1 MTDCIITFRGE
12 RYIESKLDELLRS
25 MEKSALEAYLGGTP
39 LDQIFSKTTAQ
50 DESNARVQAAFKA
63 YTDKAKTKDFTKE
76 ELEFEIASLEEA
88 EDGDTTPKKTY
99 IPGTIGVTKL
109 FQYVGNPKDWDSP
122 LCTPYNEKVYRR
134 ELISKLKDETKH
146 PEYKGL
152 NDQQIEEIADNMLAL
167 NDVTRQ
173 LGTDIHKI
181 ISCIITGDKL
191 PAKFHYLPNDL
202 IAQVKAIAEN
212 IVKQIKDKH
221 GKDAIIYSERSVVS
235 EKVDPTLLEKV
246 KIATKKAC
254 DGINGTIDIL
264 VIDEN
269 GIAHVYDIKTSGKKV
284 GVWNQFENDLIKSDE
299 WSSAKKLSCTAQT
312 ATYASILRQY
322 GIKVGSCNIIPIRT
336 SLNTDSNS
344 KFTNVSDVVLDEIQ
358 YNLPQSLIGRQA
370 SNIRRILPSTS
381 ETKLGEIQKVN
392 ELIGKLYPSVSKFKQ
407 IKRTERQVDFYLK
420 NRRDFVKAFV
430 PRKNNFDDERREK
443 MGVKYFFIEEGL
455 PGEPKVYCTS
465 EEDVIAK
472 LTDYVEKQN
481 KLIEEELEQL
491 GVQLNVAIADG
502 SDEALEKLA
511 TSFGEKFKED
521 FKIQFQ
527 KYIKQRWEF
536 IENKDYNSN
545 GIFIFKKG
553 NRVELVLID
562 SRLLSGVEELDKGQT
577 ILGNTRPDGEVDST
591 LILNSQYGN
600 LLLMKAAAC
609 IALNRNDILEGD
621 EKISRVRVVNPYHG
635 TEFNVLNDTLIQNWD
650 MLASDSRH
658 LRKDPLEIPLLNKSD
673 FMDDLE
679 ASYYL
684 ADDIVAS
691 NSMKLNGL
699 TSWTTPS
706 SETEFNER
714 LIDNAIRKLKI
725 KYPDL
730 YKKGNFDFK
739 RPEWR
744 VYTHLLRAKMYSRGL
759 HAVIETDIGNYFDA
773 YSPTGLMITAPDNSK
788 SANVRMLGRTMA
800 LYRRVVTDEFNSI
813 SFEWQKLL
821 NAFYKEEGHSKL
833 LGNER
838 PLFMEWLRTDDS
850 GEIDKRFLFKHESD
864 QYWTE
869 HPAAWKAAKYFMD
882 KMFNFKYGHLS
893 EREQEKHRSGDEW
906 YEVPIVEQASLAR
919 IREAGVK
926 ETLKTAKDKVD
937 AFMNLVGDTFAGK
950 TEYRRSWEDN
960 ESNEGVLY
968 NKYLDLTTQQRE
980 NILNE
985 KGLAFCEKDLDLVFN
1000 AAAVAGCQSKASR
1013 SCHMLFTGMHV
1024 LLMAENAGMKTK
1036 NADKDPMQNILSFFE
1051 NYIKRRVYHKSIIE
1065 EQMQPIAGLISGMK
1079 GIVSTMTLGF
1089 NTRALFR
1096 EGLQSGYT
1104 MTSRALL
1111 HQLGNVK
1118 VDDIMKQYV
1127 FMTEEMPKNFDNLS
1141 FCEQL
1146 SHRYSMANYSMP
1158 EMGDANRVSYW
1169 GLFNMN
1175 SNVAFQTTSA
1185 FDFFYRN
1192 ALLLAKLT
1200 VDGCRDAYYLDDEGK
1215 LIYDMS
1221 KDSRFT
1227 TLRINNG
1234 KVSWDTSNPDYLK
1247 EQQEYNKFMKLFLQE
1262 GRTVNTN
1269 GVSRPLQMGDL
1280 LPDAYPALIANGI
1293 RADADTLLGHFDDET
1308 KALMMN
1314 TFLGSLFMQFKTFF
1328 SAKFEQALSS
1338 PRATNVLQFEQ
1349 QYDNEG
1355 RRIFEVFCTPEEI
1368 EQNGGQVRKFLVEGK
1383 PEDQEELDRAISE
1396 NRAQPYAP
1404 LWGKTLEGTLVQ
1416 TIEFAKALLNANQE
1430 DLNKMWED
1438 PVARGRLTLFMM
1450 DNFGMMLLALLIK
1463 MLYGE
1468 DVVDDMKNMDWFTR
1482 WSYGILMGATQDGP
1496 ILQVLDGLV
1505 GDITPPMVS
1514 SLQKAITD
1522 WGSVLA
1528 GNKNAF
1534 YAILNSF
1541 GATRE
1546 LTALTQRMF

>member
-1 MTDCIITFRGE
+1 MTDCIITFKGE
-12 RYIESKLDELLRS
+12 RYVESKLDELLRS

-50 DESNARVQAAFKA
+50 DESNAKVQAAFKA
-63 YTDKAKTKDFTKE
+63 YTDKAKTKDFSKE

-88 EDGDTTPKKTY
+88 EDGDATPKKTY

-134 ELISKLKDETKH
+134 ELISKLKDNDLH
-146 PEYKGL
+146 PEYKGMSET
-152 NDQQIEEIADNMLAL
+152 QIEEVADNMLAL

-173 LGTDIHKI
+173 LGTDIHKV

-191 PAKFHYLPNDL
+191 PAKFRYLSEDL
-202 IAQVKAIAEN
+202 IAPVKTIAEN
-212 IVKQIKDKH
+212 IVKQIKDRH
-221 GKDAIIYSERSVVS
+221 GKDAIIYSEKSVVS

-246 KIATKKAC
+246 RIATKKTC

-269 GIAHVYDIKTSGKKV
+269 GVVHVYDIKTSGKKV
-284 GVWNQFENDLIKSDE
+284 GTWNQFENSLIKSDE

-322 GIKVGSCNIIPIRT
+322 GIKVGSCNIIPIQT

-344 KFTNVSDVVLDEIQ
+344 KFTNVSNVVLDEIQ

-370 SNIRRILPSTS
+370 SNIRRILPSAS

-420 NRRDFVKAFV
+420 NRKDFVKAFI
-430 PRKNNFDDERREK
+430 PRKNNLDDDKRVR
-443 MGVKYFFIEEGL
+443 MGVKFFFIEEGL

-491 GVQLNVAIADG
+491 GVQLSVAIADG
-502 SDEALEKLA
+502 SDDAVDKLA

-577 ILGNTRPDGEVDST
+577 ILGNTLEDGKVDST

-621 EKISRVRVVNPYHG
+621 EKISQVRVVNPYHG
-635 TEFNVLNDTLIQNWD
+635 TEFSVLNETLIKNWD
-650 MLASDSRH
+650 MLNKESQFN
-658 LRKDPLEIPLLNKSD
+658 RKDPILFPLLNESD
-673 FMDDLE
+673 FMDDKE

-684 ADDIVAS
+684 ADDIVVS
-691 NSMKLNGL
+691 HSMKLEGL
-699 TSWTTPS
+699 TWTTPS
-706 SETEFNER
+706 AETEFNEN
-714 LIDNAIRKLKI
+714 LIDNAIKRLKV

-730 YKKGNFDFK
+730 YKKDNFDIK

-744 VYTHLLRAKMYSRGL
+744 VYTHLLRAKMYCRGL
-759 HAVIETDIGNYFDA
+759 HTVVETDMGNYFDG

-800 LYRRVVTDEFNSI
+800 LYRKIVTDEFNSI

-821 NAFYKEEGHSKL
+821 NAFYKEENHSKI

-838 PLFMEWLRTDDS
+838 PLFTQWLRTDES
-850 GEIDKRFLFKHESD
+850 GEIDKRFLFKHRSD
-864 QYWTE
+864 KYWEE
-869 HPAAWKAAKYFMD
+869 HPAAWKAAEYFMD
-882 KMFNFKYGHLS
+882 KMFWLRFGHLS
-893 EREQEKHRSGDEW
+893 EQEQEKHRSGDEW

-919 IREAGVK
+919 IKEAGVK
-926 ETLKTAKDKVD
+926 ETFKTAKDKV
-937 AFMNLVGDTFAGK
+937 ATFMNLVGDTFAGK

-960 ESNEGVLY
+960 ESNEGILY
-968 NKYLDLTTQQRE
+968 NKYLDLTPQQRE

-985 KGLAFCEKDLDLVFN
+985 KGISFCEKDLDLVFN
-1000 AAAVAGCQSKASR
+1000 AVAVAGCQSKASR

-1024 LLMAENAGMKTK
+1024 LLMATNAGMKTK
-1036 NADKDPMQNILSFFE
+1036 SADKDPMKNILSFFE
-1051 NYIKRRVYHKSIIE
+1051 QYIKRRVYHKSIIE
-1065 EQMQPIAGLISGMK
+1065 EQMQPIAGLISGIK
-1079 GIVSTMTLGF
+1079 GVVSTLTLGF

-1104 MTSRALL
+1104 MTTRALL
-1111 HQLGNVK
+1111 HQLGNVGI
-1118 VDDIMKQYV
+1118 DDIMKQYA
-1127 FMTEEMPKNFDNLS
+1127 FMAEQMPKNFNNLS

-1158 EMGDANRVSYW
+1158 EMGQANRASYW
-1169 GLFNMN
+1169 GLFNLN

-1185 FDFFYRN
+1185 FDFYYRN
-1192 ALLLAKLT
+1192 SLLLAKLT
-1200 VDGCRDAYYLDDEGK
+1200 VDGCRDAYYLNSDGK
-1215 LIYDMS
+1215 LVYDMS
-1221 KDSRFT
+1221 KDNRFT
-1227 TLRINNG
+1227 ALKVVNG
-1234 KVSWDTSNPDYLK
+1234 KVDWDTSNPDYLK
-1247 EQQEYNKFMKLFLQE
+1247 QQQEYNKFMKLFLQE
-1262 GRTVNTN
+1262 GRVVNTN
-1269 GVSRPLQMGDL
+1269 GISRPLQMGDL
-1280 LPDAYPALIANGI
+1280 LPDAYPTLIANGI

-1314 TFLGSLFMQFKTFF
+1314 TFLGS
-1328 SAKFEQALSS
+1328 
-1338 PRATNVLQFEQ
+1338 
-1349 QYDNEG
+1349 
-1355 RRIFEVFCTPEEI
+1355 
-1368 EQNGGQVRKFLVEGK
+1368 FLCNLK
-1383 PEDQEELDRAISE
+1383 PL
-1396 NRAQPYAP
+1396 Y
-1404 LWGKTLEGTLVQ
+1404 
-1416 TIEFAKALLNANQE
+1416 LLN
-1430 DLNKMWED
+1430 LSK
-1438 PVARGRLTLFMM
+1438 VYLHLVLLTFYNMNSNM
-1450 DNFGMMLLALLIK
+1450 IMKGEESSRCLIHK
-1463 MLYGE
+1463 R
-1468 DVVDDMKNMDWFTR
+1468 K
-1482 WSYGILMGATQDGP
+1482 
-1496 ILQVLDGLV
+1496 
-1505 GDITPPMVS
+1505 
-1514 SLQKAITD
+1514 
-1522 WGSVLA
+1522 
-1528 GNKNAF
+1528 
-1534 YAILNSF
+1534 
-1541 GATRE
+1541 
-1546 LTALTQRMF
+1546 